1 MYSSNSN
8 SYHENTQNQSSDQAA
23 HSLIP
28 VEQVSEALPYF
39 SAPLSVGRIP
49 GRNHPV
55 LLGKYHPLVR
65 IWLWRRFLLV
75 ISPANRSFPP
85 LTIQS
90 ANTKT
95 VASENLPPFA
105 LKVAKDMAKIPAVFD
120 LLDQE
125 ITWRDDITHRGGSLP
140 RRFALQADIIDDAIP
155 RYTKLMDQLP

>member
-1 MYSSNSN
+1 M
-8 SYHENTQNQSSDQAA
+8 
-23 HSLIP
+23 
-28 VEQVSEALPYF
+28 
-39 SAPLSVGRIP
+39 
-49 GRNHPV
+49 
-55 LLGKYHPLVR
+55 
-65 IWLWRRFLLV
+65 
-75 ISPANRSFPP
+75 
-85 LTIQS
+85 TIQS